1 MNLLEYVWLDGN
13 KTQSARS
20 KIKVLQEWDGSL
32 DSIPKWNFDGS
43 STNQAPGNDSERLLL
58 PVRHYKF
65 RNKFIV
71 LCEVFNPDGTS
82 HESNTRA
89 ELRSFLNSHP
99 EQGSWWGFEQ
109 EYFIV
114 QDGNP
119 IGFSKTPGPQGPYYC
134 SVGGDKAIGRPL
146 AEHHMLSCLAAGME
160 ITGINAEVAP
170 SQWEYQ
176 CFSKDPLKASDD
188 LIVSRYILSSLAEE
202 RGLDIDIS
210 PKPVKGD
217 WNGSGCHANFST
229 VKMRDE
235 GTEAYFKNVLSRME
249 LRHDIHIEGYGEL
262 NHERLTGLHETQD
275 IKIFSWG
282 VADRGASI
290 RVPTDTFKGGWKGY
304 LEDRR
309 PASNCDPYTVVRL
322 ISEAIDIVDE
332 NF

>member
-13 KTQSARS
+13 KPQGLRS
-20 KIKVLQEWDGSL
+20 KIKVINEWDGSL
-32 DSIPKWNFDGS
+32 DSVPAWNFDGS
-43 STNQAPGNDSERLLL
+43 STNQAPGDESERSLI
-58 PVRHYKF
+58 PVRTYRF
-65 RNKFIV
+65 RNKFLV
-71 LCEVFNPDGTS
+71 LCEVFNPDGSS

-89 ELRSFLNSHP
+89 SLRSFLNSHP
-99 EQGSWWGFEQ
+99 EQLSWWGFEQ

-119 IGFSKTPGPQGPYYC
+119 IGFTNTPGPQGPYYC

-146 AEHHMLSCLAAGME
+146 AEHHMLSCLAAGLE

-176 CFSKDPLKASDD
+176 CFSKDPLKAADD
-188 LIVSRYILSSLAEE
+188 LIVSRYILAALAEE
-202 RGLDIDIS
+202 RGLDIDLS

-217 WNGSGCHANFST
+217 WNGSGCHTNFST
-229 VKMRDE
+229 ETTRESGGKE
-235 GTEAYFKNVLSRME
+235 YFESLLLTLDK
-249 LRHDIHIEGYGEL
+249 RHDIHIAGYGEL
-262 NHERLTGLHETQD
+262 NHERLTGFHETQSID
-275 IKIFSWG
+275 TFSWG

-290 RVPTDTFKGGWKGY
+290 RVPNETFNNRWNGY

-322 ISEAIDIVDE
+322 ISEAVDITNE